1 MTQRKRF
8 ASVAALLGVALLA
21 PALQAQTCSGN
32 GEVLGSYGYF
42 ASRDGYF
49 LLGATPPGTALV
61 PIGVTPP
68 GTTALAPPLV
78 PIGVTPPGTAT
89 GSNTPW
95 GRLVA
100 GLANNGVMSVL
111 GRIFADGMGNLYAS
125 PTFGGLN
132 TTTLAGT
139 YNVTTDCSIT
149 MAIRDP
155 FLTGTDTGPTVN
167 LTGVVRGNRIEAI
180 MTGPSAAGA
189 TVTFVR
195 TSQFNNCT
203 VASLTG
209 PFSITGTGM
218 TLPGFV
224 NPGTST
230 GVNLTGGPFTPGQPG
245 NLGTAFNLFGRFT
258 ADGSGILLPA
268 TGAPQATVNRTLTGT
283 YTLNPDCTGTMRI
296 ADAAGNTRNLS
307 FVLVNESS
315 GNVPPV
321 PIPTPSPQQQALRF
335 VFSDPGVIGQ
345 GTADPF

>member
-1 MTQRKRF
+1 M
-8 ASVAALLGVALLA
+8 
-21 PALQAQTCSGN
+21 
-32 GEVLGSYGYF
+32 
-42 ASRDGYF
+42 
-49 LLGATPPGTALV
+49 TPPGTAV
-61 PIGVTPP
+61 
-68 GTTALAPPLV
+68 
-78 PIGVTPPGTAT
+78 

-95 GRLVA
+95 GRFVA
-100 GLANNGVMSVL
+100 GLANNAVMTAL

-149 MAIRDP
+149 MTIRDP
-155 FLTGTDTGPTVN
+155 FLTGTNTGPTVN
-167 LTGVVRGNRIEAI
+167 LTGVVLGNRIEAI

-203 VASLTG
+203 VASLNG
-209 PFSITGTGM
+209 PFAITGTGM

-230 GVNLTGGPFTPGQPG
+230 GVNLTGGPFTPGQPS

-258 ADGSGILLPA
+258 ADGSGILLTA

-283 YTLNPDCTGTMRI
+283 YTLNADCTGTMRV

-307 FVLVNESS
+307 FVLVNE
-315 GNVPPV
+315 GNRFGGPP
-321 PIPTPSPQQQALRF
+321 PIPIQGQQQQQSLRF
-335 VFSDPGVIGQ
+335 VFTDPGVIGQ
-345 GTADPF
+345 GTAHPF